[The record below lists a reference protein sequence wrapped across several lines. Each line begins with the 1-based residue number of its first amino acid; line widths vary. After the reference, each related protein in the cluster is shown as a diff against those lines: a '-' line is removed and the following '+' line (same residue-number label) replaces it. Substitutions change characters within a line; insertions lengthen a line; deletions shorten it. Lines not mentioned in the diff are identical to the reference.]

1 MISEAGII
9 FMKLIHTADLHL
21 DSRMTGNLTEEQAE
35 VRRQEL
41 LHTWMSLM
49 EYAGKYKVRA
59 VLIAGDMF
67 DSAAVSRTTM
77 QTVLDSIRHHP
88 YIAFFYLRGNH
99 DEDSFLNLLEE
110 RPRNLFTFD
119 RNWKKYRLSDRIV
132 IAGRELPE
140 EMPEPLADGLVLR
153 KPDCNIVMLHGEVTE
168 YHAGSGA
175 GAQVKNVSAPRISLT
190 DLRNRNIDY
199 LALGHI
205 HQPCEG
211 QLDGRGTWCYAGCLE
226 GRGFDECGSRS
237 FVLLDVNEISGV
249 MSRQRVDIASR
260 HYWSLNVS
268 VTGDET
274 SEAMAGSIRT
284 ALMRP
289 EYQERD
295 LYQITL
301 TGELEMDADKNM
313 TYLRTAFEGRGFF
326 VRIMDETR
334 LSLHPERFQNDKSL
348 KGEFVRSVMGD
359 SRLPDDAKAEV
370 IEMGIRLL
378 RGESL

>member
-1 MISEAGII
+1 
-9 FMKLIHTADLHL
+9 
-21 DSRMTGNLTEEQAE
+21 
-35 VRRQEL
+35 
-41 LHTWMSLM
+41 
-49 EYAGKYKVRA
+49 
-59 VLIAGDMF
+59 
-67 DSAAVSRTTM
+67 
-77 QTVLDSIRHHP
+77 
-88 YIAFFYLRGNH
+88 
-99 DEDSFLNLLEE
+99 
-110 RPRNLFTFD
+110 
-119 RNWKKYRLSDRIV
+119 
-132 IAGRELPE
+132 
-140 EMPEPLADGLVLR
+140 
-153 KPDCNIVMLHGEVTE
+153 
-168 YHAGSGA
+168 
-175 GAQVKNVSAPRISLT
+175 
-190 DLRNRNIDY
+190 
-199 LALGHI
+199 
-205 HQPCEG
+205 
-211 QLDGRGTWCYAGCLE
+211 
-226 GRGFDECGSRS
+226 
-237 FVLLDVNEISGV
+237 

-313 TYLRTAFEGRGFF
+313 TYLRTAFAGRGFF